1 MRRRQTL
8 QKVVKEFDAFPKVP
22 EDYQKPTVR
31 GGTLSLLSLSII
43 LLLVISEFF
52 YYRSTE
58 TTYRYSVDTAM
69 ESELR
74 LSIDMTV
81 ATPCRFLGADLIDL
95 SGDSIA
101 SVSDMKQEDAVFEL
115 TPAQKRW
122 LDRKR
127 AAHESVSELRSLGEL
142 TFLTSLVGSAMPAA
156 DRDERPKDA
165 CRVHGS
171 LSVRKVA
178 GNFHVT
184 TGRSI
189 PHPQGHAHLNVFVPQ
204 NELNFSHRIDSL
216 SFGPVVPGAVNP
228 LDATLQITAN
238 RHHIFQYYLQVVPT
252 KLRTVDQRLD
262 TCQYSVTERSRPV
275 EHQLGNHGVPGI
287 FVKYEMSPMMVEII
301 EKRKPLLQFLIRLI
315 GIVGGIFATSGWL
328 HIMIG
333 IVSEFLSPR
342 SNKLPEPLSAATP
355 SVGIATPS
363 GVNT

>member
-8 QKVVKEFDAFPKVP
+8 QKVVKELDAFPKVP

-31 GGTLSLLSLSII
+31 GGTLSLLSISII

-58 TTYRYSVDTAM
+58 TSYRYSVDTDM

-74 LSIDMTV
+74 LSVDMTV

-95 SGDSIA
+95 SGDSVT
-101 SVSDMKQEDAVFEL
+101 SVSNVQQEDVVFEL

-122 LDRKR
+122 LDRRR
-127 AAHESVSELRSLGEL
+127 AAHDSVSELRSLGEL
-142 TFLTSLVGSAMPAA
+142 TFLTSLMSSAMPGV

-165 CRVHGS
+165 CRIYGS

-184 TGRSI
+184 TGRSV
-189 PHPQGHAHLNVFVPQ
+189 PHPQGHAHMNVYIPP

-216 SFGPVVPGAVNP
+216 AFGPVVPGAVNP
-228 LDATLQITAN
+228 LDATLQTTAH
-238 RHHIFQYYLQVVPT
+238 RHHIFQYYLQIVPT
-252 KLRTVDQRLD
+252 KLRTMDVGLD
-262 TCQYSVTERSRPV
+262 TCQYSVSERSRPIDH
-275 EHQLGNHGVPGI
+275 HQGSHGIPGI
-287 FVKYEMSPMMVEII
+287 FIKYEMSPMMVEIV
-301 EKRKPLLQFLIRLI
+301 EKRKPLLQFFIRLI

-328 HIMIG
+328 HVMIG
-333 IVSEFLSPR
+333 IVSEFFSRR
-342 SNKLPEPLSAATP
+342 SSQEPLPAATP
-355 SVGIATPS
+355 AVGIATPS
-363 GVNT
+363 T